1 MRFRPATAAD
11 YSSVIAVLPEWWGGR
26 DLTALLQELFFT
38 HFSSTSLVAE
48 DDDGSM
54 AGFLIGFQSADDS
67 SFAYIHFVGVRPDQR
82 GLGLGAAMYAEFSDS
97 MGARGVTTL
106 RCITSPINTDSVA
119 FHQAIGFEV
128 ESVDEY
134 VHFRKQIPARR
145 PRLTDPRPADSP
157 WPEVVWPIPAG
168 TVLTGSH
175 VTLSITDPDADAAEL
190 FAALDHDE
198 VWTHVRGRPDSVEGM
213 ATLLHDM
220 NPNGRYPWTVRRAGE
235 VVGMTSYLDVAPG
248 DARLEI
254 GFTAYA
260 PSVWASA
267 VNPECKLL
275 LMTWAFEVANM
286 GRVQLKTDIRNARS
300 QAAITKLGARFE
312 GVLRRFQRRQDLSIR
327 DTVLFSVT
335 IDEWPDV
342 KAGLQARVR

>member
-1 MRFRPATAAD
+1 M
-11 YSSVIAVLPEWWGGR
+11 IAVLPEWWGGR

-38 HFSSTSLVAE
+38 HFASTSLIAE
-48 DDDGSM
+48 DDDGNM
-54 AGFLIGFQSADDS
+54 AGFLVGFQSADDS

-82 GLGLGAAMYAEFSDS
+82 GQGLGSALYAEFSES

-106 RCITSPINTDSVA
+106 RCITSPINTDSIA
-119 FHQAIGFEV
+119 FHQAMGFDI

-157 WPEVVWPIPAG
+157 WPEALWPVPAG
-168 TVLTGSH
+168 TILRGRH
-175 VTLSITDPDADAAEL
+175 VTLSITDPDADADEL
-190 FAALDHDE
+190 FAALDHDA
-198 VWTHVRGRPDSVEGM
+198 VWAHVRGRPDSADAM
-213 ATLLHDM
+213 RALLH
-220 NPNGRYPWTVRRAGE
+220 GTSAIGFYPWTVRQGGA
-235 VVGMTSYLDVAPG
+235 VVGMTSFLEVSPF

-254 GFTAYA
+254 GFTAYT
-260 PSVWASA
+260 PSVWATA

-286 GRVQLKTDIRNARS
+286 ARVQLKTDIRNTRS
-300 QAAITKLGARFE
+300 QAAITKLGARYE
-312 GVLRRFQRRQDLSIR
+312 GVLRRFQRRQDRSVR
-327 DTVLFSVT
+327 DTVLFAVT

-342 KAGLQARVR
+342 KASLEARVR